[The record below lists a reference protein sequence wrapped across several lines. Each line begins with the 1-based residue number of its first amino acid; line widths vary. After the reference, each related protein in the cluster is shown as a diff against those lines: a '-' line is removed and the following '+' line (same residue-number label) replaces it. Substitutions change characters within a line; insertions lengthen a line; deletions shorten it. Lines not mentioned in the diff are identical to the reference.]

1 MKSIFQHSI
10 KTKQKNLIF
19 YIDSSN
25 NLTERIIRV
34 IKMNEEQ
41 IVAYCYWRKKIRTF
55 KIENILSAGAV
66 KKRMGA

>member
-10 KTKQKNLIF
+10 NTKQKIVIY

-55 KIENILSAGAV
+55 KIENVLSAGNV